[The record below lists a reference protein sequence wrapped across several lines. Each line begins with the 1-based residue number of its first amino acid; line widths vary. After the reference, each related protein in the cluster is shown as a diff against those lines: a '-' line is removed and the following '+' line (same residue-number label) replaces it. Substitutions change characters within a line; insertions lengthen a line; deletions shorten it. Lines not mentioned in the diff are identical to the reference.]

1 MQRETTANQA
11 TAAARPE
18 RYTTNYLTSKD
29 GTSIGYRQFGRGPGV
44 ALLHGAASSGY
55 NHIELAEALADA
67 YTVYVPDR
75 RGRGLSGPYG
85 AEYSVQKDVEDLE
98 ALLRKTGAQSVFAV
112 SSGALICLQAALSIP
127 AIRKA
132 AIYEP
137 PLSVGGSVS
146 MALLPR
152 YEAELAQ
159 GKLAAALI
167 TGMHAGQMGPP
178 FFNILPRWLQEFA
191 VRAQMQREDAKGAG
205 GYVPMREIAPT
216 LHYDFQIVQQ
226 MSDTAETFRAV
237 QAKTLLIGGAA
248 SPAYLKAALDALE
261 QVLPHTTRIELPGVG
276 HAASWNRDR
285 GGQPAPVAQALRGFF
300 V

>member
-1 MQRETTANQA
+1 MQRETTARPA
-11 TAAARPE
+11 AAARPE
-18 RYTTNYLTSKD
+18 RYTTHNLASKD
-29 GTSIGYRQFGRGPGV
+29 GTNIGYRQFGRGPGV

-85 AEYSVQKDVEDLE
+85 ADYSIQKDVEDLD
-98 ALLRKTGAQSVFAV
+98 ALLRKTGAQNVFAV
-112 SSGALICLQAALSIP
+112 SSGALICLQAALSLP

-146 MALLPR
+146 TALLPR
-152 YEAELAQ
+152 YEAELAR

-167 TGMHAGQMGPP
+167 TGMHAAQMGPP

-191 VRAQMQREDAKGAG
+191 VRMQLKREDARGAG
-205 GYVPMREIAPT
+205 GYVTMREIAPT
-216 LHYDFQIVQQ
+216 LRYDFQLVEQ
-226 MSDTAETFRAV
+226 MSDTAERFRAM
-237 QAKTLLIGGAA
+237 QAEALLIGGAT
-248 SPAYLKAALDALE
+248 SPAYLKTALDALE

-285 GGQPAPVAQALRGFF
+285 GGQPAPVAQALRRFF